1 MPEAERNSRIRAALA
16 VYRDSRLL
24 SVVVLGIASGLPAPL
39 LAVNLSIWL
48 RDAGLGRAAV
58 AAFGA
63 VAAPY
68 AVNFLWA
75 PVFDRVPPPLGAWR
89 LGQRR
94 GWLLVLLAAL
104 IAAILGFA
112 AQDPLA
118 GLGRM
123 AAVAVAVAAV
133 SASLDV
139 VVDAYRIEVLDAPR
153 MGAGSAAAI
162 LGWHLGGTVAGG
174 AGGLLL
180 AARFGWPAAYAA
192 LALALAVP
200 LVAVLLMR
208 EPEVPPRPRSG
219 ASGWRARLA
228 EAVTEPLRL
237 LAARPLWGEI
247 LAFIVLFK
255 LGDAMLG
262 RMSGVFYR
270 EMGFDYATIAE
281 VSKIYGIGA
290 TLAGGVAGGAL
301 LRVMGLG
308 RGLLL
313 AGVLMAATNL
323 LFAGLAADPGRPWF
337 IAAVVGDGLTS
348 GFGVVAFVAFLSRLC
363 DSGHAATQ
371 YALLASFGNLARL
384 LMAGSAGWMVDRL
397 DGDWGMFFGSTA
409 LLAVPGLL
417 LLAHILRSGR
427 MGDGVFSRTNRKSS

>member
-1 MPEAERNSRIRAALA
+1 MPGAERESRIGAALA

-39 LAVNLSIWL
+39 LAVNVSIWL
-48 RDAGLGRAAV
+48 RDMGLGRAAV

-68 AVNFLWA
+68 AMNFLWA
-75 PVFDRVPPPLGAWR
+75 PVFDRVPPPFGAAR

-94 GWLLVLLAAL
+94 GWLLVLLLAL
-104 IAAILGFA
+104 AAAIFALA
-112 AQDPLA
+112 AQDPLN
-118 GLGRM
+118 GLSRM
-123 AAVAVAVAAV
+123 AAVAVATAVV

-162 LGWHLGGTVAGG
+162 LGWHLGGTVLGG

-200 LVAVLLMR
+200 LLGLFLMR
-208 EPEVPPRPRSG
+208 EPEGAPRRRSE
-219 ASGWRARLA
+219 ACGWRARLA
-228 EAVTEPLRL
+228 EAVVTPLRL
-237 LAARPLWGEI
+237 LAARPSWGEI

-290 TLAGGVAGGAL
+290 TLAGGLAGGAL
-301 LRVMGLG
+301 LRAIGLG
-308 RGLLL
+308 RGLFL

-337 IAAVVGDGLTS
+337 VAAVVGDGLTS

-371 YALLASFGNLARL
+371 YALLASIGNLARI

-397 DGDWGMFFGSTA
+397 DGDWGRFFGSTA
-409 LLAVPGLL
+409 LLAVPGLMI
-417 LLAHILRSGR
+417 LAHMLRSTR
-427 MGDGVFSRTNRKSS
+427 MGDGLFSRTNRTTS